1 MKVVLVPEAH
11 GELREATTWYLDRSS
26 GSARRFLEDYRRTRA
41 LIAEAPTRWPE
52 VEPGVRRVLFDK
64 FPYAL
69 LYVVEDRQVVV
80 LVVKH
85 HKRHPDYWKRRARR

>member
-1 MKVVLVPEAH
+1 MKVVLGPEARA
-11 GELREATTWYLDRSS
+11 ELREATAWYASRSPDA
-26 GSARRFLEDYRRTRA
+26 ARRFLADYRRTKA
-41 LIAEAPTRWPE
+41 LVAETPEQWAE

-69 LYVVEDRQVVV
+69 LYMVEGRQVVV

-85 HKRHPDYWKRRARR
+85 HKRHPDYWKGRRR